1 MGESDRYIGRKRS
14 RITIGDDN
22 NGLMALIAINAMVFV
37 VFGLI
42 QVIYQMSQSTIMAF
56 QYEVLRWAIL
66 PAKLSTLAYEPW
78 TVLTY
83 MFVHS
88 GVILT
93 IVNLMWLW
101 AFGSILQNVAGNKVV
116 IPLYLYGGLAG
127 AVFFIAASYALPP
140 LRGQLDYLSLSG
152 ANASIFAVAIATTT
166 ITPNYKIFP
175 MLSGGISLW
184 VITLIYVVI
193 SVASGGTSPAHLA
206 SYGGGALTGFLFM
219 ASYQKGRDWGLWMN
233 ELYTWFMNLFEP
245 GPKNMSSRSI
255 RNAFFYKTGDRKPF
269 IKTPA
274 ITQEKID
281 LILDKINQQ
290 GYDHLTEEEKT
301 ILKKASEE
309 EF

>member
-1 MGESDRYIGRKRS
+1 MGESDRYIGRKRG

-22 NGLMALIAINAMVFV
+22 NGLMALIAVNAMVFV

-42 QVIYQMSQSTIMAF
+42 QVIYQMSQSTVTAF

-78 TVLTY
+78 TVLTF

-88 GVILT
+88 GVIVT

-116 IPLYLYGGLAG
+116 IPLYLYGGFAG
-127 AVFFIAASYALPP
+127 AVFFIGACYALPI
-140 LRGQLDYLSLSG
+140 LRSQLDYLSLSG

-175 MLSGGISLW
+175 MLGGGISLW
-184 VITLIYVVI
+184 VITLVYVVI
-193 SVASGGTSPAHLA
+193 SVASGGASPANLA
-206 SYGGGALTGFLFM
+206 AYSGGALAGFLFM
-219 ASYQKGRDWGLWMN
+219 TSYQKGKDWGLWMN
-233 ELYTWFMNLFEP
+233 ELYTWFINLFEP
-245 GPKNMSSRSI
+245 GRKTMSTRSI
-255 RNAFFYKTGDRKPF
+255 RNTFFYKTGNQKPF
-269 IKTPA
+269 IKSPV

-281 LILDKINQQ
+281 LILDKINQH
-290 GYDHLTEEEKT
+290 GYDRLTDEEKS

>member
-14 RITIGDDN
+14 RISIGDDN

-116 IPLYLYGGLAG
+116 IPLYLYGGFAG
-127 AVFFIAASYALPP
+127 ALFFIAASYAFPV
-140 LRGQLDYLSLSG
+140 LRDQLDYLTFSG

-175 MLSGGISLW
+175 MLGGGISLW
-184 VITLIYVVI
+184 VITLVYVVI
-193 SVASGGTSPAHLA
+193 SIASGGASPAHLA
-206 SYGGGALTGFLFM
+206 AYSGGALMGFLFM
-219 ASYQKGRDWGLWMN
+219 TSYQKGKDWGLWMN
-233 ELYTWFMNLFEP
+233 ELYTWFINLFEP
-245 GPKNMSSRSI
+245 GTKSMSGRSI
-255 RNAFFYKTGDRKPF
+255 RNAFFYKTGDHKPF

-281 LILDKINQQ
+281 LILDKINQL
-290 GYDHLTEEEKT
+290 GYDRLTDEEKT